1 MRITSIFDLIHQ
13 SCAHETKSQIF
24 RLDVQLLFWPL
35 WIWSD
40 FITPDIRPSHQALK
54 LKHLTMQKRSSRS
67 SRTHIFLPRQTPK
80 DINQKQSSW
89 VKKQNEVINGQGWPR
104 MAKISQLSTPK
115 ISKSSANLVKAC
127 RILCYHELRKK
138 PQDLFHKF
146 TPSVLFV
153 AETKVYWSIFS
164 PDNFPTPST
173 KLRVRHG
180 AYGSSGLRSV
190 GILHDGTALWTWRE
204 MKLALVGFV
213 KWFL

>member
-153 AETKVYWSIFS
+153 AETKVYWSIF
-164 PDNFPTPST
+164 PPTTFPHLPRSSVSVMERMALLASEALEYST
-173 KLRVRHG
+173 MAQPFEPGGR
-180 AYGSSGLRSV
+180 
-190 GILHDGTALWTWRE
+190 WTWE
-204 MKLALVGFV
+204 LVGFV